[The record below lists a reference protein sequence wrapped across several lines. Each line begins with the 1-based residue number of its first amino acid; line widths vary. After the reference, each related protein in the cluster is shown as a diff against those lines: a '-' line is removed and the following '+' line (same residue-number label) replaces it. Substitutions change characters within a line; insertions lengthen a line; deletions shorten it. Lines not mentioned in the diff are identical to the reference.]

1 MPSKRATVLQII
13 PGKFFSKKDK
23 GVYFYFFSYNKKIP
37 GKIFNE
43 NILSLYLYIKHKMY
57 MNNGKKIFNGKYLHN
72 IINESLKKVLNES
85 QSNADSIIHRLI
97 PLLQKGI
104 TSLEKELQKNQNN
117 IEFSKQ
123 LQASIKSL
131 QKSLKTIKPLGEH
144 YPKPKSPYEIK
155 KEKEMHNCQLVQRP
169 RIETPEDFISYYN
182 KDFAGSYG
190 GNYNKDHKYKILKDY
205 DNQYTKYH
213 VIQSPYGYNFLHKQS
228 RTLLLKDDL
237 PNDVKLLAY
246 DFTNPNITSP
256 AWESNGKM
264 FYVDLKDKVV
274 PYEGDVAE

>member
-1 MPSKRATVLQII
+1 M
-13 PGKFFSKKDK
+13 
-23 GVYFYFFSYNKKIP
+23 NK
-37 GKIFNE
+37 
-43 NILSLYLYIKHKMY
+43 
-57 MNNGKKIFNGKYLHN
+57 GKKILNNKFLHN
-72 IINESLKKVLNES
+72 IVNESINKVLNES
-85 QSNADSIIHRLI
+85 KSNADSIIHRLI

-131 QKSLKTIKPLGEH
+131 QKSLKTIEPLGEH
-144 YPKPKSPYEIK
+144 YPKPKSRYEIN
-155 KEKEMHNCQLVQRP
+155 KEKEMHNCRVVSRRP
-169 RIETPEDFISYYN
+169 ETPEEILRYY
-182 KDFAGSYG
+182 KRDFAASYG
-190 GNYNKDHKYKILKDY
+190 GKYNKDHKYKILKDY

-213 VIQSPYGYNFLHKQS
+213 VMQSPYGYNFLHKQS
-228 RTLLLKDDL
+228 QTLLLKDDL

-256 AWESNGKM
+256 AWELNGKM